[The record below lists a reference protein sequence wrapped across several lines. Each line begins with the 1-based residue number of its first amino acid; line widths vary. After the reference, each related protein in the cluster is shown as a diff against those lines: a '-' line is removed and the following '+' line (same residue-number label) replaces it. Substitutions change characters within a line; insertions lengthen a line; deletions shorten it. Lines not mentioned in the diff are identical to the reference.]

1 MSMEVLDA
9 QNILIDYT
17 KPHGIHSKPE
27 KVMIAVDVLINN
39 DTSLREELAAL
50 KAENNRHH
58 EAFCEISNGCIGAIA
73 MSVPLEAESIG
84 LAIYVATGLANPEL
98 NEYVA
103 QIEAG
108 L

>member
-1 MSMEVLDA
+1 MIDSDGNETKTIYEAVL
-9 QNILIDYT
+9 L
-17 KPHGIHSKPE
+17 K
-27 KVMIAVDVLINN
+27 DVIE
-39 DTSLREELAAL
+39 LREELAAL
-50 KAENNRHH
+50 KGENNRHY